1 MKLNDIISDPQVFL
15 DDLFDKAHGIDL
27 KPYFLDH
34 ICYRV
39 GSVEEYLEKK
49 EQLKAHGD
57 MLIESM
63 VNGRMIAT
71 FKLHQPIV
79 YKERLIDVVELPAPK
94 PGHSYKSGLEHAEF
108 VSGPLSDVVEKYP
121 HLEFDTSGINKAIN
135 ADITLRLGEF
145 CIRFHNQTLE
155 SVIAH
160 ELKQM
165 ESNV

>member
-1 MKLNDIISDPQVFL
+1 MKLNDIISDPIIFL
-15 DDLFDKAHGIDL
+15 DELFEKASAIDL

-39 GSVEEYLEKK
+39 GSLAEYAVKK
-49 EQLKAHGD
+49 EQLKEHGD

-71 FKLHQPIV
+71 YKLHHPIQ
-79 YKERLIDVVELPAPK
+79 YQDRLIDVIELPAPK

-108 VSGPLSDVVEKYP
+108 VSGPLKEIVAKYP
-121 HLEFDTSGINKAIN
+121 HLKFDTAGIDKEIN
-135 ADITLRLGEF
+135 ADITLRLGEY

-165 ESNV
+165 ESHV